1 MEKENEIQKTIHE
14 IKKAVI
20 GKDDII
26 QKIFITILARGH
38 ILLED
43 IPGVGK
49 TNLALALSKSMQLD
63 YHRIQLT
70 PDIMPSD
77 IVGFTMYNPQTQN
90 FEYKEGIAFCHL
102 LLADEMNRT
111 SSKTQSALLELM
123 EEAQM
128 TVDGKTYDLPQ
139 PFCVIATQNPFGS
152 AGTQLLPDSQLDRFM
167 SRLSLGYPTQKEE
180 VQIMKTRQI
189 KNPLEDIEPI
199 LTPQKILALQKEV
212 DQVFI
217 HDDLYHDIV
226 HLIHATRQHELIEQG
241 ASPRGSLALMKT
253 AKACAFIHQR
263 DYVVPQD
270 IHYVA
275 SMVLAHRCLLTY
287 EARMKKISSEQ
298 LIEDILKT
306 VLQTESL

>member
-1 MEKENEIQKTIHE
+1 MNQEIKQTINE

-20 GKDDII
+20 GKDEVIT
-26 QKIFITILARGH
+26 KILVTLLSRGH

-49 TNLALALSKSMQLD
+49 TNLALALSRSLQLD

-77 IVGFTMYNPQTQN
+77 IIGFTMYNPQTQK

-123 EEAQM
+123 EEGQM
-128 TVDGKTYDLPQ
+128 TVDGKTYILPQ

-152 AGTQLLPDSQLDRFM
+152 AGTQLLPDSQMDRFM
-167 SRLSLGYPTQKEE
+167 SCLSLGYPQFHEE
-180 VQIMKTRQI
+180 IEIMKKRQTS
-189 KNPLEDIEPI
+189 NPLDEIQAI
-199 LTPQKILALQKEV
+199 LSPEMILEFQKKI
-212 DQVFI
+212 DQVYV
-217 HDDLYHDIV
+217 HDDIYDYIMQ
-226 HLIHATRQHELIEQG
+226 IITATREHPHIEQG

-253 AKACAFIHQR
+253 AKAYAFLNER
-263 DYVVPQD
+263 DYVIPQD
-270 IHYVA
+270 VQYVA
-275 SMVLAHRCLLTY
+275 PMILAHRFILTY
-287 EARMKKISSEQ
+287 DAKMDKISPYQ
-298 LIEDILKT
+298 LVDEILET
-306 VLQTESL
+306 VGEPQLKV